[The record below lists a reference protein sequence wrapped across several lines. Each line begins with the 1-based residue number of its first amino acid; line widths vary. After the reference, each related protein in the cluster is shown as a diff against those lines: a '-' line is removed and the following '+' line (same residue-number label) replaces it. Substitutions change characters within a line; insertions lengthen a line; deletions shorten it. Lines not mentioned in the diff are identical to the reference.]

1 MIPGWINT
9 PQQAGDQI
17 NINAFMRQFHQLER
31 DLALFDADVGGELW
45 WDSVRF
51 EVCYFLFDCLTG
63 LTYSSAHRLLTP
75 ARKLGIARRTVQREA
90 LLAKAFLSRRDLL
103 VIRAPR
109 SVSQGQRHDVVLD
122 PIVKPFASRSL
133 IVDTIPRRYH
143 LPDCDPARSKT
154 ADPSA
159 LPDVVR
165 LLLKAFGIDDE
176 HARPLVALIR
186 RIRAEY
192 GCHVEA
198 YQRLFDRMRPAAV
211 MLVQNGIEKA
221 LFHVANTRN
230 VPAIEAQH
238 GLIGFG
244 HPAYSY
250 PRDLDYTRQTGMPD
264 LFLTFSPFW
273 SVSGYYPAGRHAVV
287 GTNHFATGIAPIATP
302 VGAIMIICADIY
314 HRELIEVCRAI
325 ARALPQRKIIYKLH
339 PNQRHDE
346 PAIGAALADLA
357 NIVVGSAS
365 DPAVQWLDDV
375 SHVVAIQSTVVYE
388 ALQHGRR
395 ICILPRHDYHIHS
408 DIFNNPLVS
417 VLDDASKFIEAL
429 SVPATCTSGPTFFAP
444 FDPAEARRLVEATMA
459 EKKSGQVVAS

>member
-1 MIPGWINT
+1 M
-9 PQQAGDQI
+9 PQQVGDPI

-63 LTYSSAHRLLTP
+63 LTYSSAHRPIVP

-90 LLAKAFLSRRDLL
+90 LLAKALLSRRDLL

-109 SVSQGQRHDVVLD
+109 SISEGRRHDVVLD
-122 PIVKPFASRSL
+122 PIVTPFASRSL
-133 IVDTIPRRYH
+133 IVDTLPRRYH
-143 LPDCDPARSKT
+143 LPDCDPARSKA
-154 ADPSA
+154 ADPSS
-159 LPDVVR
+159 LSGIVH
-165 LLLKAFGIDDE
+165 LLLDAFGIDVE
-176 HARPLVALIR
+176 QARPLDALIR

-192 GCHVEA
+192 RCHVEA
-198 YQRLFDRMRPAAV
+198 YQRLFDRMRPTAV
-211 MLVQNGIEKA
+211 LLVQNGIEKA
-221 LFHVANTRN
+221 LFHVANIRN
-230 VPAIEAQH
+230 VPTIEAQH

-250 PRDLDYTRQTGMPD
+250 PRGLDYARQTGMPD

-314 HRELIEVCRAI
+314 HHELIDVCRTI
-325 ARALPQRKIIYKLH
+325 AQALPKRKIIYKLH
-339 PNQRHDE
+339 PNQRHGE
-346 PAIGAALADLA
+346 PAIGAALADLP

-365 DPAVQWLDDV
+365 TPAVQWMDDV

-408 DIFNNPLVS
+408 DIFDNQLVS
-417 VLDDASKFIEAL
+417 VPDDASSLIEAL
-429 SVPATCTSGPTFFAP
+429 SVPAAGASGPTFFAP
-444 FDPAEARRLVEATMA
+444 FDPAEASRLVEATLA
-459 EKKSGQVVAS
+459 GNDSGPVAAS